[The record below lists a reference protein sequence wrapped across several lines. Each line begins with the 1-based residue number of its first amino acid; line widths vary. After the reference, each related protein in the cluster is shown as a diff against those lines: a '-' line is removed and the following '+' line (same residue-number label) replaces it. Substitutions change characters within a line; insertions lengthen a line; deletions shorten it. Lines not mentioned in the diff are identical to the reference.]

1 KPVQSLDFQVMLYN
15 EAGVK
20 MSGGLISF
28 PDLKPGETGEVQVRI
43 DKASR
48 AVISNREKAQQSL
61 KEQLTPLQ
69 ASQGGIT
76 IAAYLAQRPAG
87 PTRITADCKLGNYY
101 NYAYRRAAATYHSV
115 SLSQSSPFAMGH
127 AWVPKDSE
135 AGRLIFEALKDGQ
148 EHRLTLEVVLQ

>member
-1 KPVQSLDFQVMLYN
+1 SESQDLAFGKWRTVHGRDGLGREGIWQVTTVKAVGAKPVQSLDFQVMLYN

-69 ASQGGIT
+69 ASQGGMT

-115 SLSQSSPFAMGH
+115 SLSQS
-127 AWVPKDSE
+127 
-135 AGRLIFEALKDGQ
+135 
-148 EHRLTLEVVLQ
+148 